1 MRNVNVKIEVMWL
14 PLAYLK
20 GVLLIS
26 FFFFKKKSV
35 KLEFTFCFQI
45 GNDKERIKLIGVL
58 YLLVL

>member
-26 FFFFKKKSV
+26 FFFFKKKVSEIRV
-35 KLEFTFCFQI
+35 YI
-45 GNDKERIKLIGVL
+45 
-58 YLLVL
+58 LLPNWQRQREN

>member
-1 MRNVNVKIEVMWL
+1 MRNINVKIEAKWL

-26 FFFFKKKSV
+26 FFKKKKSV

-45 GNDKERIKLIGVL
+45 GNDKGRIKLISVL
-58 YLLVL
+58 Y